1 MSLARM
7 KTKKPNKQPEPRGRR
22 RPPPQA
28 GGWSGPR
35 GLPMTSAVAPGC
47 WQSGHFQGGGAVH
60 ARHRHG
66 SLNSAESAGPCSRW
80 KPGLRG
86 AAQRPV
92 GSQPSPARPGSSAV
106 TSPPETKPVTQL
118 DGARGV
124 QGTDGARGFLEVR
137 VRDKQRGES
146 SQAQAL
152 AGDQPGV
159 APCFGAAEPP
169 PEKSLRVP
177 ADDRSDRWQSG
188 VRRCRGIS
196 SLFDIELTALF

>member
-1 MSLARM
+1 M

-22 RPPPQA
+22 QPPPQA

-35 GLPMTSAVAPGC
+35 GLPDDVSRGPRLLAVGTFPGRGSGARTSPSRVTEL
-47 WQSGHFQGGGAVH
+47 SGERWPVLTLE
-60 ARHRHG
+60 ARPPRR
-66 SLNSAESAGPCSRW
+66 CSEA
-80 KPGLRG
+80 RG
-86 AAQRPV
+86 EPA
-92 GSQPSPARPGSSAV
+92 QPSPARVIGSNVAAGNKAGH
-106 TSPPETKPVTQL
+106 TARRRAGCAG
-118 DGARGV
+118 DGRS
-124 QGTDGARGFLEVR
+124 E
-137 VRDKQRGES
+137 RDKQRGES

>member
-1 MSLARM
+1 MSQSCICMSLARM

-66 SLNSAESAGPCSRW
+66 SLNSAESAGPCSPW
-80 KPGLRG
+80 KPGLHG

-92 GSQPSPARPGSSAV
+92 GSQPSPARVIGSNVAAGNKAGHTARQRAGCAGDGRSERVSGSQGAGQAEGREQPGSGVSRG
-106 TSPPETKPVTQL
+106 P
-118 DGARGV
+118 ARGGSLLRSCRAASGKV
-124 QGTDGARGFLEVR
+124 TPGAGR
-137 VRDKQRGES
+137 
-146 SQAQAL
+146 
-152 AGDQPGV
+152 
-159 APCFGAAEPP
+159 
-169 PEKSLRVP
+169 
-177 ADDRSDRWQSG
+177 
-188 VRRCRGIS
+188 
-196 SLFDIELTALF
+196 